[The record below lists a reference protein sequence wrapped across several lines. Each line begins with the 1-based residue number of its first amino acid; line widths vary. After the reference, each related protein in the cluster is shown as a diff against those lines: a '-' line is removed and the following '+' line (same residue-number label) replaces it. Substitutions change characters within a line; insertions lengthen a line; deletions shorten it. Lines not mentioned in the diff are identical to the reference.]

1 MKDNL
6 IPWFEGLLVD
16 GDEEILMVPLM
27 SLDKTSTASKI
38 HKPFKIAR
46 KHLKADYISQA
57 GNIDGIE
64 TRVHTRRDV
73 GAGLWYVA
81 VEVCREV
88 S

>member
-27 SLDKTSTASKI
+27 SLDKTSTASGI

-46 KHLKADYISQA
+46 KRLKADYISQA
-57 GNIDGIE
+57 GSVDNVK

-81 VEVCREV
+81 VEAGLE
-88 S
+88 